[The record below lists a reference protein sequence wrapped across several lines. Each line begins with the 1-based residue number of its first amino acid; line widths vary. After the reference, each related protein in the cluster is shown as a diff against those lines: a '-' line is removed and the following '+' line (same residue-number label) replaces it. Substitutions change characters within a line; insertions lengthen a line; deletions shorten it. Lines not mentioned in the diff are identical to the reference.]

1 MNLHKKC
8 TTKPYSFLM
17 IDTTLASDNPLR
29 FRKNLSVTTD
39 DKIRDEK
46 LQFYSRTS
54 ELHRILLNFTDK
66 IDLKRREILASTLH
80 GPMWKE

>member
-29 FRKNLSVTTD
+29 FRKNLIMTTD

-66 IDLKRREILASTLH
+66 IDLKRREILASTLN